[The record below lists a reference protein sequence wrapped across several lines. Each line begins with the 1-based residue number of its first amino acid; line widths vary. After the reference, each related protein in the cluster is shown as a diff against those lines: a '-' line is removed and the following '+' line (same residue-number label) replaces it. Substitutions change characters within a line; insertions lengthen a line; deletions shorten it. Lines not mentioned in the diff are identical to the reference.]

1 MLVRLRRRRNDREAR
16 IMDLGLRDH
25 VVLVTGG
32 AKGIGQGVVK
42 VLAAEGAMPVVIGHN
57 AADNTKVVAAVN
69 AGGGRCSAVEAE
81 LTRSDECRRAV
92 AEAAARHGRI
102 DGLVNNAGVNDGVDL
117 EHGDTERFLTS
128 LRRNLVHYYDMAH
141 FALPWLKQSRGAIV
155 NIGSKVAETG
165 QGGTSAYAAAN
176 GGRHALTR
184 EWAVE
189 LRHAG
194 IRVNAVVVAECW
206 TPMYEHWLSTQ
217 ADPAA
222 ARRRIEARIPLGQR
236 MTTTEE
242 IAHTVVF
249 LLSPRSSHTT
259 GQLIHVDGG
268 YVHLDRALE

>member
-1 MLVRLRRRRNDREAR
+1 
-16 IMDLGLRDH
+16 MDLGLRGH

-32 AKGIGQGVVK
+32 AKGIGEGVVK
-42 VLAAEGAMPVVIGHN
+42 VLAAEGAIPVVVGHN
-57 AADNTKVVAAVN
+57 AADNARVVAAVET
-69 AGGGRCSAVEAE
+69 AGGRAFAVAAE
-81 LTRSDECRRAV
+81 LTCSDDCRRAV

-102 DGLVNNAGVNDGVDL
+102 DGLVNNAGINDGVDL
-117 EHGDTERFLTS
+117 EHGDADGFLAS
-128 LRRNLVHYYDMAH
+128 LRRNLVHYYDMAR

-165 QGGTSAYAAAN
+165 QGATSAYAAAN

-189 LRHAG
+189 LRDAG
-194 IRVNAVVVAECW
+194 VRVNAVVVAECW
-206 TPMYEHWLSTQ
+206 TPMYERWLSAQ
-217 ADPAA
+217 PYPAA
-222 ARRRIEARIPLGQR
+222 ARQRIEARVPFGRR
-236 MTTTEE
+236 MTSAEE
-242 IAHTVVF
+242 IANMVVF